1 MSLPDSLVTIPL
13 EGKVLL
19 PSVVLKLTMRGRD
32 ASALSRKFF
41 KQSEQRKPT
50 YVVCVPMLPF
60 AAAATAAGDDDK
72 DAAAHGNK
80 LVDHHTA
87 ASPTSD
93 IVRSNSTN
101 NASSNV
107 SAITTA
113 TPDHQWLTL
122 PHEKERF
129 FDHGCVA
136 RVLRV
141 QRSGLG
147 AFSVFVEGISR
158 CKIDRLSQQAE
169 MIVAKVTYLDA
180 PAKAQMDAAKDDLI
194 AFKALAKEFLGKMK
208 ELQLPDALTTQLAK
222 LIDNVSPLTL
232 ADLMVSVIETTFDE
246 KLFMLSTTA
255 VKERLTKATEWMTRQ
270 LHVLKISEQIHSSI
284 EGKLSK
290 KQREFYLRQQLDA
303 IKKELGESDG
313 FSGGKDDD
321 EMAQLARRLD
331 DANLPK
337 EAATVAQREL
347 KRIKKLQPS
356 SSEWSVARN
365 YLELIADL
373 PWTKRSDETLDI
385 ARAKEQLEGDH
396 FGLDHVKK
404 RIIEYLSV
412 VKIKGD
418 LKAPIICFVGPPG
431 VGKTSLGKSI
441 ATALSRDFHRISL
454 GGVRDEADMRGHR
467 RTYVGAM
474 PGLIIQGLRKVG
486 VNNPLFL
493 LDEIDKLVH
502 STHYGDPAA
511 ALLEVLD
518 PEQNNSFADHYLN
531 LPFDLSNVLFIAT
544 ANSIDTIPEPLLDRM
559 EVIELDGYTFEEK
572 LHIAK
577 AHLLPKQ
584 TLAHGLEKH
593 HVQIDDAV
601 LLKIAEN
608 YTRESG
614 VRSLERT
621 IASVVRAKCVSL
633 ADLREHGREQDY
645 NPKVDLA
652 DVEQILG
659 IAKFEKEVAER
670 EPIPGVVTG
679 LAYSGSGNGGIL
691 FIESSKMP
699 GNGELQLTG
708 SLGDVIKESAQIAL
722 TWVKSHAYA
731 LKIANSREHN
741 IVDKYDVHV
750 HFPSGA
756 VPKDGP
762 SAGVTLVTSLVSLF
776 SGYYV
781 PTTTAMTGEVSLR
794 GQVLPV
800 GGIKEKVIS
809 AHRAGIR
816 KIILPYRNRKN
827 VLQDVPDRV
836 QQDIEFVYAKTIWD
850 VLEAALVISENEKWP
865 IRAFES
871 HL

>member
-1 MSLPDSLVTIPL
+1 MALPDSLTVIPL
-13 EGKVLL
+13 ENKVLL
-19 PSVVLKLTMRGRD
+19 PSVVLKLTMHGKD
-32 ASALSRKFF
+32 ATNLTRKYF
-41 KQSEQRKPT
+41 KLAEQRKPLH
-50 YVVCVPMLPF
+50 VVCVPYL
-60 AAAATAAGDDDK
+60 TKKQQK
-72 DAAAHGNK
+72 DNSNTDN
-80 LVDHHTA
+80 LFL
-87 ASPTSD
+87 TSD
-93 IVRSNSTN
+93 
-101 NASSNV
+101 
-107 SAITTA
+107 
-113 TPDHQWLTL
+113 DHDKLYSY
-122 PHEKERF
+122 
-129 FDHGCVA
+129 GCVS
-136 RVLRV
+136 RIIRV
-141 QRSGLG
+141 QRAGLG
-147 AFSVFVEGISR
+147 AFSVFVEGITR
-158 CKIDRLSQQAE
+158 CKIEKLSILSSE
-169 MIVAKVTYLDA
+169 GTTVAKVTYPDQPTKIQLDNL
-180 PAKAQMDAAKDDLI
+180 KDDFI
-194 AFKALAKEFLGKMK
+194 AFKALSKEFLSKMR
-208 ELQLPDALTTQLAK
+208 ELNLPDTLTTQLSK

-232 ADLMVSVIETTFDE
+232 SDLLISVIETTLDE
-246 KLFMLSTTA
+246 KLYMLSTA
-255 VKERLTKATEWMTRQ
+255 N
-270 LHVLKISEQIHSSI
+270 ISEQIHSSI

-303 IKKELGESDG
+303 IKQELGESDG

-321 EMAQLARRLD
+321 EMAQLARRLEE
-331 DANLPK
+331 AQLPE
-337 EAATVAQREL
+337 EASKVAQREL

-373 PWTKRSDETLDI
+373 PWSKRSDEILDI
-385 ARAKEQLEGDH
+385 HKAKAQLEGDH

-441 ATALSRDFHRISL
+441 ATALSREFHRISL

-518 PEQNNSFADHYLN
+518 PEQNNSFSDHYLN
-531 LPFDLSNVLFIAT
+531 LPFDLSNILFIAT
-544 ANSIDTIPEPLLDRM
+544 ANSVETIPAPLFDRM
-559 EVIELDGYTFEEK
+559 EVIPLNGYTFEEK

-577 AHLLPKQ
+577 THLLPKQ
-584 TLAHGLEKH
+584 AKAHGLDPS
-593 HVQIDDAV
+593 QIQMDDHV
-601 LLKIAEN
+601 LLKLAEN

-614 VRSLERT
+614 VRNLERT
-621 IASVVRAKCVSL
+621 VASVVRAKCVAL
-633 ADLREHGREQDY
+633 AELREAGKESEY
-645 NPKVDLA
+645 NPKVELA
-652 DVEQILG
+652 DLEEILG

-670 EPIPGVVTG
+670 DPIPGVVTG

-691 FIESSKMP
+691 FIEASKMP
-699 GNGELQLTG
+699 GKGDLQLTG

-722 TWVKSHAYA
+722 TWVKSHAYS
-731 LKIANSREHN
+731 LKIASSNEQN
-741 IVDKYDVHV
+741 IVEKFDVHV
-750 HFPSGA
+750 HFPAGS
-756 VPKDGP
+756 VSKDGP
-762 SAGVTLVTSLVSLF
+762 SAGVALVTSLVSLF

-781 PTTTAMTGEVSLR
+781 PTTTAMTGEMSLR

-816 KIILPYRNRKN
+816 KIILPYRNRKD
-827 VLQDVPDRV
+827 VQQDVPERV
-836 QQDIEFVYAKTIWD
+836 QQDIQFVYAKTIWD
-850 VLEAALVISENEKWP
+850 VLEAALVISETEKWTT
-865 IRAFES
+865 RSFES

>member
-1 MSLPDSLVTIPL
+1 MAADLPESLVVVPL
-13 EGKVLL
+13 GNKVLL
-19 PSVVLKLTMRGRD
+19 PSVVLKLTMKGKD
-32 ASALSRKFF
+32 ASNLTRKHFRL
-41 KQSEQRKPT
+41 SEQRKAA
-50 YVVCVPMLPF
+50 YVVVVPLNKPTNLP
-60 AAAATAAGDDDK
+60 TNEDD
-72 DAAAHGNK
+72 
-80 LVDHHTA
+80 
-87 ASPTSD
+87 S
-93 IVRSNSTN
+93 
-101 NASSNV
+101 ASSGDKK
-107 SAITTA
+107 SALTDGTA
-113 TPDHQWLTL
+113 TKSETATL
-122 PHEKERF
+122 KQSSSSSSSSSVADDQLLLQPHER
-129 FDHGCVA
+129 DLLYDYGCVA
-136 RVLRV
+136 RILRV

-147 AFSVFVEGISR
+147 VFSVFVEGVSR
-158 CKIDRLSQQAE
+158 CKIDRLLPPGSEGLTSAT
-169 MIVAKVTYLDA
+169 MAKVTYLEVPSKQQLDDA
-180 PAKAQMDAAKDDLI
+180 KNELI
-194 AFKALAKEFLGKMK
+194 AFRALSKEFLTKMRQ
-208 ELQLPDALTTQLAK
+208 LQLPDSLISQLSK

-232 ADLMVSVIETTFDE
+232 ADLMVSVIETSFDE
-246 KLFMLSTTA
+246 KLLMLSTTQ
-255 VKERLTKATEWMTRQ
+255 VKERLAKASEWMTRQ

-303 IKKELGESDG
+303 IKQELGESDG

-321 EMAQLARRLD
+321 EMAQLARRLK
-331 DANLPK
+331 DANLPS
-337 EAATVAQREL
+337 EMATVAEREL

-365 YLELIADL
+365 YLELVADL
-373 PWTKRSDETLDI
+373 PWSKKSDDILDI
-385 ARAKEQLEGDH
+385 TRAKQQLEGDH
-396 FGLDHVKK
+396 FGLEHVKK

-412 VKIKGD
+412 TKIKGD

-431 VGKTSLGKSI
+431 TGKTSISKSI
-441 ATALSRDFHRISL
+441 ATSLSREFHRISL

-531 LPFDLSNVLFIAT
+531 APFDLSNVLFIAT
-544 ANSIDTIPEPLLDRM
+544 ANTVDTIPEPLLDRM
-559 EVIELDGYTFEEK
+559 ELIHLNGYTFEEK
-572 LHIAK
+572 LHIAR

-584 TLAHGLEKH
+584 TTAHGLELDQ
-593 HVQIDDAV
+593 VLMDDHV
-601 LLKIAEN
+601 LLKLAEN

-621 IASVVRAKCVSL
+621 LASVVRSKCVAL
-633 ADLREHGREQDY
+633 ADLREAGKEHEY
-645 NPKVDLA
+645 NPRVDLH
-652 DVEQILG
+652 DLEEILG

-670 EPIPGVVTG
+670 DPVPGVVTG

-691 FIESSKMP
+691 FIETSKMP
-699 GNGELQLTG
+699 GKGELQLTG
-708 SLGDVIKESAQIAL
+708 SLGDVIRESAQIAL

-731 LKIANSREHN
+731 LKIAPSNDQN
-741 IVDKYDVHV
+741 IVEKHDVHI

-809 AHRAGIR
+809 AHRAGIQ
-816 KIILPYRNRKN
+816 KIILPYRNRKD
-827 VLQDVPDRV
+827 VKQDVPDRV

-850 VLEAALVISENEKWP
+850 VLEAALIFSDTEKWTT
-865 IRAFES
+865 RSYES

>member
-1 MSLPDSLVTIPL
+1 MSNLPDSLVVVPL
-13 EGKVLL
+13 ENKVLL
-19 PSVVLKLTMRGRD
+19 PSVVLKLTMKGKD
-32 ASALSRKFF
+32 ASNLTRKHFRL
-41 KQSEQRKPT
+41 SEQRKAA
-50 YVVCVPMLPF
+50 YVVVIPMKQSAQPSMPSQDD
-60 AAAATAAGDDDK
+60 AAGDDK
-72 DAAAHGNK
+72 TLK
-80 LVDHHTA
+80 K
-87 ASPTSD
+87 S
-93 IVRSNSTN
+93 
-101 NASSNV
+101 ASSNNGGD
-107 SAITTA
+107 TTSTSLVKQSSSQVA
-113 TPDHQWLTL
+113 DDQLL
-122 PHEKERF
+122 LEPHER
-129 FDHGCVA
+129 DLLYDYGCVA
-136 RVLRV
+136 RILRV

-147 AFSVFVEGISR
+147 VFSVFVEGVSR
-158 CKIDRLSQQAE
+158 CKVDKLLPPGYEGMTTAT
-169 MIVAKVTYLDA
+169 MAKVTYLES
-180 PAKAQMDAAKDDLI
+180 PVKQQMEDVKDDLI
-194 AFKALAKEFLGKMK
+194 AFRALAKEFLSKIR
-208 ELQLPDALTTQLAK
+208 ELQLPDHLTAQLSK

-232 ADLMVSVIETTFDE
+232 ADLLVSVIETSFEE
-246 KLFMLSTTA
+246 KLLMLSMTDP
-255 VKERLTKATEWMTRQ
+255 KERLVKASEWMTRQ

-303 IKKELGESDG
+303 IKQELGESDD

-321 EMAQLARRLD
+321 EMVQLARRLK
-331 DANLPK
+331 DANLPE
-337 EAATVAQREL
+337 EAATVAQREM

-365 YLELIADL
+365 YLELVADL
-373 PWTKRSDETLDI
+373 PWSKKSEEVLDI
-385 ARAKEQLEGDH
+385 SLAKQQLEGDH

-404 RIIEYLSV
+404 RIIEYLAV
-412 VKIKGD
+412 AKIKGD

-441 ATALSRDFHRISL
+441 ATSLSREFHRISL

-502 STHYGDPAA
+502 STHYGDPSA

-544 ANSIDTIPEPLLDRM
+544 ANTVDTIPEALLDRM
-559 EVIELDGYTFEEK
+559 ELIHLNGYTFEEK
-572 LHIAK
+572 LHIAR

-584 TLAHGLEKH
+584 TTAHGLELNQ
-593 HVQIDDAV
+593 VQIEDHV
-601 LLKIAEN
+601 LLKLAEN

-621 IASVVRAKCVSL
+621 LASVVRAKCVAL
-633 ADLREHGREQDY
+633 ADLRESGKEHDY
-645 NPKVDLA
+645 NPRVDLQ
-652 DVEQILG
+652 DLEEILG
-659 IAKFEKEVAER
+659 
-670 EPIPGVVTG
+670 
-679 LAYSGSGNGGIL
+679 
-691 FIESSKMP
+691 MP
-699 GNGELQLTG
+699 GKGELQLTG

-731 LKIANSREHN
+731 LKIVSSSDQN
-741 IVDKYDVHV
+741 IVEKHDVHV

-794 GQVLPV
+794 GHVLPV

-816 KIILPYRNRKN
+816 KIILPYRNRKD
-827 VLQDVPDRV
+827 VKQDVPDRV

-850 VLEAALVISENEKWP
+850 VLEAALIIGDTEKWTT
-865 IRAFES
+865 RAFES

>member
-1 MSLPDSLVTIPL
+1 MALPDSLTVIPL
-13 EGKVLL
+13 ENKVLL
-19 PSVVLKLTMRGRD
+19 PFVVLKLTMHGKD
-32 ASALSRKFF
+32 TNLTRKYF
-41 KQSEQRKPT
+41 KLAEQRKPLH
-50 YVVCVPMLPF
+50 VVCVPYLTKKQQQKDNTISTTDNENNNDNNITKTTNTTKDPKTN
-60 AAAATAAGDDDK
+60 ATTTSTTIVIK
-72 DAAAHGNK
+72 KGNTDS
-80 LVDHHTA
+80 LFI
-87 ASPTSD
+87 TSD
-93 IVRSNSTN
+93 
-101 NASSNV
+101 
-107 SAITTA
+107 
-113 TPDHQWLTL
+113 DHDKLYSY
-122 PHEKERF
+122 
-129 FDHGCVA
+129 GCVS
-136 RVLRV
+136 RIIRV
-141 QRSGLG
+141 QRAGLG
-147 AFSVFVEGISR
+147 AFSVFVEGITR
-158 CKIDRLSQQAE
+158 CKIEKLSILASE
-169 MIVAKVTYLDA
+169 GTTVAKVTYPEQPTKIQLDNL
-180 PAKAQMDAAKDDLI
+180 KDDFI
-194 AFKALAKEFLGKMK
+194 AFKALSKEFLSKMR
-208 ELQLPDALTTQLAK
+208 ELNLPDTLTTQLSK
-222 LIDNVSPLTL
+222 LIDNVSSLTL
-232 ADLMVSVIETTFDE
+232 SDLLISVIETTLDE
-246 KLFMLSTTA
+246 KLYMLSTTN
-255 VKERLTKATEWMTRQ
+255 VKERLAKASEWLTRQ

-303 IKKELGESDG
+303 IKQELGESDG

-321 EMAQLARRLD
+321 EMTQLARRLEE
-331 DANLPK
+331 AQLPE
-337 EAATVAQREL
+337 EASKVAQREL

-373 PWTKRSDETLDI
+373 PWSKRSDEILDI
-385 ARAKEQLEGDH
+385 HKAKAQLEGDH

-441 ATALSRDFHRISL
+441 ATALSREFHRISL

-518 PEQNNSFADHYLN
+518 PEQNNSFSDHYLN
-531 LPFDLSNVLFIAT
+531 LPFDLSNILFIAT
-544 ANSIDTIPEPLLDRM
+544 ANSVETIPAPLFDRM
-559 EVIELDGYTFEEK
+559 EVIPLNGYTFEEK

-577 AHLLPKQ
+577 THLLPKQ
-584 TLAHGLEKH
+584 AKAHGLDPS
-593 HVQIDDAV
+593 QIQMDDHV
-601 LLKIAEN
+601 LLKLAEN

-621 IASVVRAKCVSL
+621 VASVVRAKCVAL
-633 ADLREHGREQDY
+633 AELREAGKESDY
-645 NPKVDLA
+645 NPKVELA
-652 DVEQILG
+652 DLEEILG

-670 EPIPGVVTG
+670 DPIPGVVTG

-691 FIESSKMP
+691 FIEASKMP
-699 GNGELQLTG
+699 GKGDLQLTG

-722 TWVKSHAYA
+722 TWVKSHAYS
-731 LKIANSREHN
+731 LKIASSNEQN
-741 IVDKYDVHV
+741 IVEKFDVHV
-750 HFPSGA
+750 HFPAGS
-756 VPKDGP
+756 VSKDGP
-762 SAGVTLVTSLVSLF
+762 SAGVALVTSLVSLF

-781 PTTTAMTGEVSLR
+781 PTTTAMTGEMSLR

-816 KIILPYRNRKN
+816 KIILPYRNRKD
-827 VLQDVPDRV
+827 VQQDVPERV
-836 QQDIEFVYAKTIWD
+836 QQDIQFVYAKTIWD
-850 VLEAALVISENEKWP
+850 VLEAALVISETEKWTT
-865 IRAFES
+865 RSFES